1 MPQDLSYE
9 GIALL
14 TSVGVLVLIIVGL
27 EIFGILRKK

>member
-1 MPQDLSYE
+1 MPQDLTYE

-14 TSVGVLVLIIVGL
+14 TSVGVLVVIIVGL

>member
-1 MPQDLSYE
+1 MPQGLTYE

-14 TSVGVLVLIIVGL
+14 TSVGVLVIIIIGL

>member
-9 GIALL
+9 GMALL

>member
-9 GIALL
+9 GITLL
-14 TSVGVLVLIIVGL
+14 TSVGVLVIIIVGL